1 MLRTFKQLLEY
12 GKKRRANLSKALAFS
27 LIHSTIGIS
36 QIIAIIITIQVL
48 LGSIDYQTALI
59 KVAICT
65 IVCIVG
71 SFLAAYQEQI
81 NALQAGMYTSAD
93 IRVDIAKQ
101 LRKMPL
107 AFFKKAKTERIIST
121 LTSTLQGLET
131 ASTMS
136 LIMIVSGLFNSC
148 AMFIFMCF
156 YEWRIAIIVL
166 IGIILYLL
174 VVAWQMAESRKSAPA
189 RQEAQTNLSSRALS
203 FLQGIRVIKAYSFKN
218 SDAELQKAIA
228 DSSKENIALTNK
240 SMPSQFS
247 ANLVVA
253 IFESLILIVTLYLFI
268 NLKSIDLE
276 KTIILIIFS
285 FFAFASLN
293 QAGSVLSMIGMIESS
308 IAEVE
313 EIKNAKTLNL
323 KEAEVEVKN
332 DEIVLDNVSF
342 AYGKREILHN
352 ISTTFKENSLTAII
366 GPSGSGKTTL
376 CRLIARFQDVNSGK
390 IMIGGVD
397 VKDMPYETLMDKI
410 SIVFQNV
417 YLFEDTILN
426 NIRFGKPDASLE
438 EVRAA
443 AKDARCDDFIM
454 SLPEAY
460 DTLIHE
466 GGNSL
471 SGGEKQRISIAR
483 CILKDSPIIILDEAT
498 SALDANNEK
507 AFFEAIDELT
517 KNKTVIMIAHRI
529 ATLKYADK
537 IIALQN
543 GCIVEEGKPN
553 ELIHEDGLYSRFLKS
568 REAAKGW
575 YLNS

>member
-166 IGIILYLL
+166 VGIILYLL

-443 AKDARCDDFIM
+443 AKAARCDDFIM